1 MVEQSINSHSHK
13 INGAGRTVFVNDFIR
28 DLFKMYNLSYD
39 ELVQENLESF
49 KEYEIK
55 YEYYLKS
62 KFPLYSYSRLIE
74 DTSRDINEKINEK
87 ENSTNKEN

>member
-1 MVEQSINSHSHK
+1 
-13 INGAGRTVFVNDFIR
+13 
-28 DLFKMYNLSYD
+28 MYNLSYD

-62 KFPLYSYSRLIE
+62 KLALYPYSRLIE
-74 DTSRDINEKINEK
+74 DTINDINEKINEK
-87 ENSTNKEN
+87 ASSSNNGN